1 MDFFIICLFLL
12 YPISRFRS
20 SKKQYFWYNFY
31 TQCDEEICYF
41 HSLKIFIE
49 IATQKVNSQFTHEK
63 ETENQL
69 YAVFKKTLPFSP
81 KKYSKLIKAKI

>member
-1 MDFFIICLFLL
+1 MGHHLKKTSILDVFFYCIPYLDLGQVKNNIFNII
-12 YPISRFRS
+12 
-20 SKKQYFWYNFY
+20 
-31 TQCDEEICYF
+31 CDEEICYH

-69 YAVFKKTLPFSP
+69 YAVFKKNPNIFT
-81 KKYSKLIKAKI
+81 KKNIVN